1 MSRKPVI
8 LVVED
13 DLHLMEGIRDILEIN
28 DYNVL
33 TATNGVA
40 GLEVLQAQDRPPD
53 LIVSDIMMPRM
64 DGYEFFHEVRRRERW
79 IAIPF
84 IFLTAKGERDD
95 IKRGKSMGAEDYV
108 VKPFDADELLVAV
121 SAKLKRRK
129 QLDALWEDE
138 VSDIKH
144 KIMTIIN
151 HELRT
156 PLTYVVAYADML
168 HRDADDLSVD
178 DMRAFLR
185 GLNTGANRL
194 RRMVENFILLVEM
207 QTGEATQTFTWRSG
221 HISNYLALVSTVVA
235 QHQDFAD
242 ERGVKLETAV
252 DDALP
257 SIRADHEYLNAALDC
272 LVDNAIKFSDKPD
285 SVVTLRAYCD
295 QSHVCLAVIDHGRGV
310 PENELDN
317 IFKPFYQINREK
329 HEDQG
334 AGAGLAIVDGVTRL
348 HGGSISLESTVG
360 VGSTFTLHLPIA
372 LSDNGQMR

>member
-1 MSRKPVI
+1 MSRKPMI

-28 DYNVL
+28 GYDVL

-40 GLEVLQAQDRPPD
+40 GLDVLREQRRPPD

-64 DGYEFFHEVRRRERW
+64 DGYDFFNEVRRHESW

-84 IFLTAKGERDD
+84 IFLTAMGERDD

-138 VSDIKH
+138 ISDIKR

-168 HRDADDLSVD
+168 HRDADELSID

-207 QTGEATQTFTWRSG
+207 QTGEAAQTFAWRSENLG
-221 HISNYLALVSTVVA
+221 NYLALLRTVAA
-235 QHQDFAD
+235 QHEDYAD
-242 ERGVKLETAV
+242 EREVVIETLV
-252 DDALP
+252 DDDLP
-257 SIRADHEYLNAALDC
+257 PVRADIEYLSAALDC
-272 LVDNAIKFSDKPD
+272 LVDNAIKFTDEPGSA
-285 SVVTLRAYCD
+285 VTLRAYCD
-295 QSHVCLAVIDHGRGV
+295 QDHICLAVADHGRGI
-310 PENELDN
+310 PEGELEN

-329 HEDQG
+329 FEDQG
-334 AGAGLAIVDGVTRL
+334 AGAGLAIVDAVTRL
-348 HGGSISLESTVG
+348 HGGSISLESASG
-360 VGSTFTLHLPIA
+360 VGSTFTLHLPVA
-372 LSDNGQMR
+372 PPDNGQS

>member
-1 MSRKPVI
+1 MMNRKPTI

-28 DYNVL
+28 GYEVL

-40 GLEVLQAQDRPPD
+40 GLEVLQKQTRPPD

-64 DGYEFFHEVRRRERW
+64 DGYDFFNAVRRQENW
-79 IAIPF
+79 LAIPF
-84 IFLTAKGERDD
+84 IFLTAMGERDD

-108 VKPFDADELLVAV
+108 VKPFDADELLIAV
-121 SAKLKRRK
+121 SAKLERRK
-129 QLDALWEDE
+129 QLDALWEEE

-207 QTGEATQTFTWRSG
+207 QTGEAKQTYSWRSDRLG
-221 HISNYLALVSTVVA
+221 NYLALMRNIVS
-235 QHQDFAD
+235 QQQDFAE
-242 ERGVKLETAV
+242 ERGVMIETLV
-252 DDALP
+252 DDDLP
-257 SIRADHEYLNAALDC
+257 PVVADTEYLTAALDC
-272 LVDNAIKFSDKPD
+272 LLDNAIKFSDRPG
-285 SVVTLRAYCD
+285 SVVTLRASYD
-295 QSHVCLAVIDHGRGV
+295 HDHVCLSVSDRGRGI
-310 PENELDN
+310 PESELEK

-329 HEDQG
+329 FEDQG
-334 AGAGLAIVDGVTRL
+334 AGAGLAIVDAVTRL
-348 HGGSISLESTVG
+348 HGGSISLESVPG
-360 VGSTFTLHLPIA
+360 EGSTFTLHLPVA
-372 LSDNGQMR
+372 SPDNG